1 MNDVTVQ
8 QVKDFALAGLKL
20 MRLPVTVFTEFK
32 DTLPYC
38 AMVEKAGP
46 HFILRMNLKAV
57 AVDKKNWKSVIAHEL
72 KHIEQMYSGKLY
84 DFNGLVFWC
93 GEDWTNEAFA
103 AHVMLS
109 TGITDAYYKKLPW
122 EFEAFEMQ
130 DALAEQIQSSMMMR
144 F

>member
-1 MNDVTVQ
+1 MNEVTAQ
-8 QVKDFALAGLKL
+8 EVKDFTLAGMKL
-20 MRLPVTVFTEFK
+20 LNLPVTIFTEFK

-46 HFILRMNLKAV
+46 HFIMRFDLKAI
-57 AVDKKNWKSVIAHEL
+57 AMDKKNWKSVVAHEL
-72 KHIEQMYSGKLY
+72 KHVDQMYSGKLY

-109 TGITDAYYKKLPW
+109 AGISDAYYKKLPW
-122 EFEAFEMQ
+122 EFEAFAMQ
-130 DALAEQIQSSMMMR
+130 DTIAEQIYHSMR
-144 F
+144 VGV